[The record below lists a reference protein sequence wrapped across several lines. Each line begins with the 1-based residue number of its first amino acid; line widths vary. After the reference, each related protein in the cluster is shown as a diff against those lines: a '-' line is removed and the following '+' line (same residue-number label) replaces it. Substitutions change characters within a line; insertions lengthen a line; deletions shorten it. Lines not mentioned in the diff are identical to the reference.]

1 MKRIGNL
8 YHKVYDIKNLR
19 IADKKARRG
28 KKNQGGIKRHDRFRE
43 ENIINLHYV
52 LKNKE
57 YITSEYRLF
66 TIFDGKQRDIYRLPY
81 YPDRITHHA
90 IMNVLEPVFV
100 SCFTKDTYSCI
111 KGRGIHKALE
121 NLTKSLKDVEG
132 TKHCLKLDMH
142 KFYPSVKNEIL
153 KKLLRKKFKD
163 KDLLCLLYNIIDSA
177 QGVPIGNYL
186 SQYFANFYLTYFDHW
201 IKEGLKVKHYFR
213 YCDDIV
219 ILSDSKEELHR
230 ILHEIIEYLEKN
242 LELKLSNYQIFPV
255 ESRGIDFV
263 GYRSFHK
270 FILLRDGIKRRFI
283 RMIKYNKNDKSI
295 ASYNGWL
302 MHSNSFNL
310 RNKYLNGYRIIRS

>member
-1 MKRIGNL
+1 MKRTGNL
-8 YHKVYDIKNLR
+8 YHKIYGIDNLKL
-19 IADKKARRG
+19 ADKKARKN
-28 KKNQGGIKRHDRFRE
+28 KKNQCGVKRHDRNRE
-43 ENIINLHYV
+43 DNIINLHHI

-57 YITSEYRLF
+57 YTTSEYKLF

-90 IMNVLEPVFV
+90 IMNVLEPIFV

-111 KGRGIHKALE
+111 KDRGIHKALE
-121 NLTKSLKDVEG
+121 NLTKSLKDRAG
-132 TKHCLKLDMH
+132 TKYCLKLDIH

-153 KKLLRKKFKD
+153 ERLLRKKFKD
-163 KDLLCLLYNIIDSA
+163 DDLLYLLYNIIDSA

-201 IKEGLKVKHYFR
+201 LKEELKVKHYFR

-219 ILSDSKEELHR
+219 ILSDNKEELHR
-230 ILHEIIEYLEKN
+230 ILHEIIKYLDEK

-283 RMIKYNKNDKSI
+283 KMIKYNKNTKSI
-295 ASYNGWL
+295 ASYRGWL
-302 MHSNSFNL
+302 IHCNSFKL
-310 RNKYLNGYRIIRS
+310 RNKYLNESRIIRN